1 MNELMHLGGLSLI
14 RRRGEKNKQTNKEA
28 ERNCQSCVFWCDDAV
43 WDCAS
48 LGSRNVEGTGLYLLV
63 GRGG

>member
-1 MNELMHLGGLSLI
+1 MNELMHFGGLSLI
-14 RRRGEKNKQTNKEA
+14 RRRGGGEPNKEA